1 MRVQKVSCRGA
12 EAAHRAHTGRPRS
25 TFYRAMRN
33 ALATVRARFRYI
45 YEVDRR
51 IIPLMA
57 KSLAEPKKRRGR
69 PATGRDAVTA
79 IRLSVDLR
87 RRLDAWAAEQPD
99 EPGRSEA
106 IRRLVEI
113 ALAAAS
119 ATPTPKKTVAK
130 ARRLA
135 GEAID
140 RLVDKS
146 TPQQEQAKR
155 KRRLIKG
162 PPEFRAMRADL
173 PKAKLR

>member
-1 MRVQKVSCRGA
+1 MSRCRSGASC
-12 EAAHRAHTGRPRS
+12 AHPAIDAHPLDAIGLTTG
-25 TFYRAMRN
+25 
-33 ALATVRARFRYI
+33 RARFRYR
-45 YEVDRR
+45 YEADGR

-57 KSLAEPKKRRGR
+57 KSLAKPKKRRGR
-69 PATGRDAVTA
+69 PATGRGAVTA

-87 RRLDAWAAEQPD
+87 RRIDAWAAGQPD
-99 EPGRSEA
+99 APGRSEA

-146 TPQQEQAKR
+146 AAPAEQAKR

-173 PKAKLR
+173 PKEKRR